1 MQVEPRLVCALN
13 VEFHSQVRAEGKAAM
28 SWRGKKKG
36 EAREQKR
43 RQRRWR
49 LYVCV
54 NEAAE
59 KKTGRK
65 KRRGTFNGPAVVF
78 VSTL

>member
-1 MQVEPRLVCALN
+1 MQVEPRLVCALS

-59 KKTGRK
+59 KKNRK
-65 KRRGTFNGPAVVF
+65 KEEARNF
-78 VSTL
+78 